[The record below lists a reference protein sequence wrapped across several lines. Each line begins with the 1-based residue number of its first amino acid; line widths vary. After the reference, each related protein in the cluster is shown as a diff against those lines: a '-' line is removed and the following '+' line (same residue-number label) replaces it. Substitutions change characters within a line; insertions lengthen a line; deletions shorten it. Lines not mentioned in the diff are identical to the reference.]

1 MPGDLPND
9 YRSFRDSGTEGPQ
22 DSVLCQYILL
32 RHLSDCCT
40 NAPEVLLGSDHCSE
54 GNGSIVIMWL
64 KENIQPRI
72 RAQSEILKTKLL
84 MISFAGKRLTISAVN
99 NRQFFM
105 LNIAAILN

>member
-32 RHLSDCCT
+32 WHLSDCCT

-72 RAQSEILKTKLL
+72 
-84 MISFAGKRLTISAVN
+84 
-99 NRQFFM
+99 
-105 LNIAAILN
+105 